1 MISKEQIKEQ
11 IKRTEIDIKYI
22 KAYDKNLSEY
32 GKQLLQEKL
41 FTLEKLPVQPIIL
54 IISFKGKG
62 PFFS

>member
-11 IKRTEIDIKYI
+11 IKRIEIDIKYI

-41 FTLEKLPVQPIIL
+41 FILENLKYVESRLNEPC
-54 IISFKGKG
+54 GMR
-62 PFFS
+62 

>member
-41 FTLEKLPVQPIIL
+41 FILENLKYVESRLNEPCGL
-54 IISFKGKG
+54 R
-62 PFFS
+62 

>member
-41 FTLEKLPVQPIIL
+41 FTLENLKYVESRLDEPCVL
-54 IISFKGKG
+54 R
-62 PFFS
+62 

>member
-32 GKQLLQEKL
+32 GKQLLQEKI
-41 FTLEKLPVQPIIL
+41 FIL
-54 IISFKGKG
+54 NNLKYIESRLNEPCGLR
-62 PFFS
+62 

>member
-32 GKQLLQEKL
+32 GKQLLQEKK
-41 FTLEKLPVQPIIL
+41 FIL
-54 IISFKGKG
+54 DNLKYVESRLNEPSGLR
-62 PFFS
+62 